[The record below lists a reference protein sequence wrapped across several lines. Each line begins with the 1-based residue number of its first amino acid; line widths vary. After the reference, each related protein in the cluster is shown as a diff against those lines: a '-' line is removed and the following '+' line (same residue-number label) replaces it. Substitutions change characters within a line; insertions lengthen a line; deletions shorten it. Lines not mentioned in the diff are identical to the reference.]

1 MMLSRSRWPRV
12 GRAAPRAALPPAGPA
27 RTVRRVALPAALACC
42 YLLACRWPAASQER
56 PADERPNVVVILADD
71 LGYRDVSY
79 QGAADIETPHIDRLA
94 QTGIIFSNGYV
105 AHPLCSPSRAALM
118 TGRYPA
124 RFGMESNLPYAPFD
138 EQHGLS
144 LQERT
149 VADYLREAG
158 YRTAIVGK
166 WHLGAAPVFHPLNR
180 GFDHFYGFTGGG
192 HDYFRFYHRVDSTG
206 APLHE
211 YVLPLDDGR
220 GAAGFSG
227 YLTDALTDRA
237 VEFVA
242 AQRDE
247 PFFLYLSYNA
257 PHTPLQAPAETVR
270 KYRHV
275 ADGSRRR
282 YLAMIDSLDYNVGRI
297 TAALQEAGLRENTL
311 IFFLSDNGG
320 SFGERQD
327 WADNGP
333 LRAGKGSLFDGG
345 IRVPFAA
352 SWPARWPGGTTFEP
366 MVISLDIA
374 ATALAAAGAHAAADR
389 PLDGVNLDPF
399 VRGAAAGVP
408 HQALFWATNASR
420 NRNAGYAVR
429 TADTK
434 LVNDRLE
441 AGPALFDLRADPGE
455 TRDLLAQQPATAA
468 RLTALWNDWNER
480 TSNERTSNER
490 YSTLPGA
497 ATATGTAARAAL
509 LFLPM
514 IYLGYA
520 LVRYRPG
527 SLRANRAVLTDAL
540 VFGAVYALFLTMF
553 LPLADTTPPEMEP
566 VADPEM
572 APSTGSTRPGRPKL
586 AAPAGTRLADAEF
599 DLHLLGRTLEYFKEP
614 CAAEDLT
621 ARFFL
626 HVFPEEAADLSVR
639 AKEFQVGYDRL
650 NFWFEDRG
658 ALDDGRCA
666 AVVTLPDY
674 RIGHLTSGQYVPGE
688 GQLWQVEITGRQL
701 RLAADRESVS
711 PR

>member
-1 MMLSRSRWPRV
+1 MMLSRSRWPRA
-12 GRAAPRAALPPAGPA
+12 GRAVPAGRVASRRTALPPAGPA
-27 RTVRRVALPAALACC
+27 RTVRRVALPVALACC
-42 YLLACRWPAASQER
+42 YLLVCRWPAASQER

-71 LGYRDVSY
+71 LGYRDVSF
-79 QGAADIETPHIDRLA
+79 QGAADIETPHLDRLA
-94 QTGIIFSNGYV
+94 QTGVIFSNGYV

-124 RFGMESNLPYAPFD
+124 RFGMESNLSWTPFD

-149 VADYLREAG
+149 VAGYLREAG
-158 YRTAIVGK
+158 YRTAIIGK

-180 GFDHFYGFTGGG
+180 GFDHFYGFAGGG
-192 HDYFRFYHRVDSTG
+192 HDYFRFYHRVDSTA

-211 YVLPLDDGR
+211 YVLPLDDGS

-237 VEFVA
+237 LEFVA
-242 AQRDE
+242 APRDE

-275 ADGSRRR
+275 ADGNRRS
-282 YLAMIDSLDYNVGRI
+282 YLAMIDSLDRNVGRI
-297 TAALQEAGLRENTL
+297 TAALQEAGRRENTL

-320 SFGERQD
+320 ASGAREN

-455 TRDLLAQQPATAA
+455 TRDLLARQPATAA

-480 TSNERTSNER
+480 NANERNSNER
-490 YSTLPGA
+490 YSTLTGA
-497 ATATGTAARAAL
+497 AIATGTAARAVL

-514 IYLGYA
+514 ICLGYA

-527 SLRANRAVLTDAL
+527 FLRANRTVLTDAL
-540 VFGAVYALFLTMF
+540 VFAAVYALFLAMF
-553 LPLADTTPPEMEP
+553 LPLADTNLEDGAIYRIDAAEQ
-566 VADPEM
+566 AE
-572 APSTGSTRPGRPKL
+572 L

-614 CAAEDLT
+614 CAEEDLT

-626 HVFPEEAADLSVR
+626 HVFPAEAADLSVR

-688 GQLWQVEITGRQL
+688 GQLWQVEITGHQL